1 MKTKRI
7 NKILPLIIIIIV
19 IVISLLNLSACGTLG
34 ENLLDEQTFEVTRGD
49 IVQTISASG
58 YIDSTS
64 IHNYSLSTAGKV
76 AYTMD
81 EGDEFNK
88 GDVLFKVDNSRQEL
102 LVAQAEGNLN
112 ISKDSLEL
120 SKISYQQALDANHI
134 ALQLA
139 DLNVDLAE
147 QATQSAYSALENA
160 NELAKASE
168 ESAYTALEHARNISS
183 WLVES
188 AKTAWDEAEKILA
201 EAIAAVPAYTPTQ
214 LAQFEANANN
224 AEANYEA
231 VKAQQ
236 NASVDSTEGTYETT
250 KEQSGSSVNSAQS
263 AYEQSLLNQ
272 SSTSWTNLSST
283 QNAESQIAITRKN
296 IDQAETQ
303 LHLSE
308 ISLELTKMDMDD
320 STIYAPYD
328 GIVLSS
334 SYSPG
339 EYASPGVPAISIIE
353 KDFVVKAEVNETDV
367 VNLKEGQEA
376 EVRLDAYYDYKFEG
390 RIIHISPVSSNIGGV
405 VSFEVMVELD
415 TQDGPEVLYGFS
427 ASLDITTSSVDDV
440 LYVPIQY
447 VYEDDGISYVDVLT
461 QEGEKVKTEVTTG
474 ISNYDLAE
482 IKSGLSEGDIVTT
495 SSI

>member
-1 MKTKRI
+1 MRI
-7 NKILPLIIIIIV
+7 KIIKKILFLTAIITTVIIA
-19 IVISLLNLSACGTLG
+19 SLNLSACNGDSTG
-34 ENLLDEQTFEVTRGD
+34 NLETFEVTRGD
-49 IVQTISASG
+49 IIQTVSASG
-58 YIDSTS
+58 YVDSTS
-64 IHNYSLSTAGKV
+64 THNYSLSTAGKV
-76 AYTMD
+76 KYALD
-81 EGDEFNK
+81 KGDTFNK

-120 SKISYQQALDANHI
+120 AKINYQQALDANHI
-134 ALQLA
+134 AVQLA
-139 DLNVDLAE
+139 EINTDLAE
-147 QATQSAYSALENA
+147 EATQSAFNSLENA

-183 WLVES
+183 WSIES
-188 AKTAWDEAEKILA
+188 AKTAWDESEKILA
-201 EAIAAVPAYTPTQ
+201 QAIADGTYTDTQ
-214 LAQFEANANN
+214 IKQFEANANN

-236 NASVDSTEGTYETT
+236 NASVDSTEGTYDTT
-250 KEQSGSSVNSAQS
+250 KEQSGSSVDSARS

-283 QNAESQIAITRKN
+283 ENAESQIAITRKN

-303 LHLSE
+303 LQLSE
-308 ISLELTKMDMDD
+308 ISLELAKMDMD
-320 STIYAPYD
+320 SYTIYAPYD

-367 VNLKEGQEA
+367 VSLKEGQEV

-390 RIIHISPVSSNIGGV
+390 RIVQISPISSNIGGV

-427 ASLDITTSSVDDV
+427 AGLDITTSSVDDV

-447 VYEDDGISYVDVLT
+447 FYEEDGISYVDVLT
-461 QEGEKVKTEVTTG
+461 QEGDKVKTEVTTG
-474 ISNYDLAE
+474 ISNYDLVE
-482 IKSGLSEGDIVTT
+482 IKSGLSEGDIVTI